1 MFTKTTLAFQAFK
14 TKLHTWDKRLKGSEK
29 LHFLQA
35 FGKGRRYLLRVVILV
50 SGVCLLD
57 TINKRNYFLQHF
69 LGKALALW

>member
-14 TKLHTWDKRLKGSEK
+14 TKLHTWDKGVKGSEK

-35 FGKGRRYLLRVVILV
+35 FGKGHSYLLCVVILV
-50 SGVCLLD
+50 SGVCLLY
-57 TINKRNYFLQHF
+57 TINRRDCFLQHF